1 MYKYNSTYRLIFNNT
16 TKTFYLHINSLYK
29 NKQMQ
34 PIFKKQLT
42 YIDIET
48 IFNNM
53 LIRFEDDLFHLCSSP
68 V

>member
-16 TKTFYLHINSLYK
+16 TKTFYLRINSLYK

-48 IFNNM
+48 IFNRM